1 MWEVLHLYSRYNKEN
16 FVKATSSEE
25 EFVSAY
31 PTVNAAGDSITV
43 VLVNR
48 SVNATKSVK
57 VNLNGFDLA
66 NESFQTLRLS
76 NLPSL
81 ETFISHTN
89 NALQKATVAEPAH
102 ADSLSLPPPSIPAP
116 LPQRPNGEA
125 VTSIEERTMNEKI
138 FKAHPNP
145 AASVSVPTI
154 EINKQGN
161 ARLDLIDLSGRV
173 VKNFYDQA
181 ITSPSFKEEEDLS
194 SLSKGIYIFRLNL
207 DGQIIHRKV
216 SLF

>member
-1 MWEVLHLYSRYNKEN
+1 
-16 FVKATSSEE
+16 
-25 EFVSAY
+25 
-31 PTVNAAGDSITV
+31 
-43 VLVNR
+43 
-48 SVNATKSVK
+48 
-57 VNLNGFDLA
+57 LNGFDFA

-76 NLPSL
+76 NLPSS

-89 NALQKATVAEPAH
+89 NALQKATVAESAN
-102 ADSLSLPPPSIPAP
+102 SVSVSLPPMSITAI
-116 LPQRPNGEA
+116 LLKGQNGEV
-125 VTSIEERTMNEKI
+125 VTSIEDRTMNEKI
-138 FKAHPNP
+138 FKAYPNP
-145 AASVSVPTI
+145 AASGSVITI

-194 SLSKGIYIFRLNL
+194 NLSKGIYIFRLNL
-207 DGQIIHRKV
+207 DGQIIHQKV